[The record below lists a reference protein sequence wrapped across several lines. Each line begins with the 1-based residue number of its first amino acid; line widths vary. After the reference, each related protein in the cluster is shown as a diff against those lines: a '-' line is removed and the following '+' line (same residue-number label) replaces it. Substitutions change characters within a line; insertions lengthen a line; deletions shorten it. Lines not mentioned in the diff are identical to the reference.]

1 MRETIRLTLLLSGLL
16 SGLAVG
22 LYACGMTPQSLGI
35 TGPGT
40 EETLLHPPENA
51 DATNQV
57 PGVASSDERYAP
69 SVHTG
74 AATAGRFYGE

>member
-1 MRETIRLTLLLSGLL
+1 MRETIRLTLLLSGL
-16 SGLAVG
+16 AVG
-22 LYACGMTPQSLGI
+22 LSACGMTPQSLGI

-57 PGVASSDERYAP
+57 PGVPSSDERYAP

-74 AATAGRFYGE
+74 AGTAGRFYGE